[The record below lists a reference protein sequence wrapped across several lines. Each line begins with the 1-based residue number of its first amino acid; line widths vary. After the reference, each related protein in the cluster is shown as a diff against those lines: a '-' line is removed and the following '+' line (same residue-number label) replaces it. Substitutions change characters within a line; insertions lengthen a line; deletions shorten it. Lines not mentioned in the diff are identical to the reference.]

1 MRDWLICGVL
11 AGLSITFAGCGER
24 NSLSQ
29 PAALKLND
37 NEAEADADRE
47 ARRSERLAA
56 TGIGTASGPFQ
67 PGAAGAVE
75 VALEGFRTGHLELVF
90 DFLPDS
96 YQRDVNGLVHA
107 FAEQTDPELWAR
119 IIRLLD
125 RGNQVLRTKKDLL
138 LPMFPPPSDPVQ
150 LSESWDDFIRAV
162 DAMTHGRLGNIDEMR
177 SADVRDLLRND
188 VGRTVR
194 RLMILS
200 LVANP
205 GSPNP
210 LNDLSQVQVDLV
222 EASEVAARV
231 RITPPNQ
238 TDVEPTDFVFVEGKW
253 IPKSLA
259 EGWDATLNHARQ
271 GIGLWARDANSEE
284 KQRMLAIVTVCE
296 RVLDQMLVAET
307 TSQLASAATPLFLQA
322 TQLSQRM
329 ATPEPP
335 LPAGPAEGVSLL
347 IQREL
352 TEDELTQLLNMIE
365 PLTDD
370 PEREFHLATANGGKT
385 FVSIKPVHDITA
397 FAARLTFGKDPVID
411 ESTRTITLRDVEWK

>member
-1 MRDWLICGVL
+1 MRDWLIFGVL
-11 AGLSITFAGCGER
+11 AGLSIAFAGCGDKSTL
-24 NSLSQ
+24 SL
-29 PAALKLND
+29 PASSKLND
-37 NEAEADADRE
+37 KETDADQE

-56 TGIGTASGPFQ
+56 TGIGTASGSFQ

-75 VALEGFRTGHLELVF
+75 IALEGFRTGHLELVF
-90 DFLPDS
+90 DFLPNS
-96 YQRDVNGLVHA
+96 YQRDLNGLLHA
-107 FAEQTDPELWAR
+107 FGEQVDPELWAR

-138 LPMFPPPSDPVQ
+138 LPLFPPAPDPVQ
-150 LSESWDDFIRAV
+150 LSEAWDDFTRAA
-162 DAMTHGRLGNIDEMR
+162 DSMIHGRLGDIDELR

-188 VGRTVR
+188 LGRTIR

-200 LVANP
+200 VVANP

-210 LNDLSQVQVDLV
+210 LNDLSLVQVDLV
-222 EASEVAARV
+222 EASDVAARV

-238 TDVEPTDFVFVEGKW
+238 TNVEPTDFVSVEGKW
-253 IPKSLA
+253 VPRSVA
-259 EGWDATLNHARQ
+259 EGWEATLNHARQ
-271 GIGLWARDANSEE
+271 GIGLWAREANSEE
-284 KQRMLAIVTVCE
+284 KQRVLEIVTVCE
-296 RVLDQMLVAET
+296 RVLDQMLAAET
-307 TSQLASAATPLFLQA
+307 TNQLASAATPLFLQA

-329 ATPEPP
+329 VPLEST

-352 TEDELTQLLNMIE
+352 TEDELTQLLNMLE

-411 ESTRTITLRDVEWK
+411 ESARTITLRDVEWK